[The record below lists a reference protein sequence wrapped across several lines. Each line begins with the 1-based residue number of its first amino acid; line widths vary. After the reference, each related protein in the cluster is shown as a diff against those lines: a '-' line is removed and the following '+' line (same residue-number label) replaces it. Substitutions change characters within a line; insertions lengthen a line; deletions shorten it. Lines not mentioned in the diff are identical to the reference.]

1 MFDHAL
7 TSTLPS
13 LMPSSLMPSC
23 SLSIFP
29 SLQENQRATEELKK
43 KFDQL
48 SKQMNALD
56 GTMQDRLDS
65 LESAHHRL
73 ESYVHDM
80 TDKCVSLE
88 AHHHVHDRLEEVER
102 QVLEMARVA
111 SLSPPSPP
119 PPPPSSPPRDERID
133 VLMQR
138 LEEFEAS
145 WSATTLESVEKTS
158 MRLLAMEQ
166 RLEGVSRGQREY
178 IQRSGSERRTED
190 RQIDN
195 NTRTIEMLEEEVRS
209 VKKQLIETLSIFSKR
224 REKAASGSPAIMSRS
239 RML

>member
-1 MFDHAL
+1 
-7 TSTLPS
+7 
-13 LMPSSLMPSC
+13 
-23 SLSIFP
+23 
-29 SLQENQRATEELKK
+29 
-43 KFDQL
+43 
-48 SKQMNALD
+48 MNALD

-111 SLSPPSPP
+111 SSSPPS
-119 PPPPSSPPRDERID
+119 PPPSSPPRDERID

-178 IQRSGSERRTED
+178 IQRSGSERRMED

-209 VKKQLIETLSIFSKR
+209 VKKLLIETLSIFSKR
-224 REKAASGSPAIMSRS
+224 REKAASGSPAIVPRN